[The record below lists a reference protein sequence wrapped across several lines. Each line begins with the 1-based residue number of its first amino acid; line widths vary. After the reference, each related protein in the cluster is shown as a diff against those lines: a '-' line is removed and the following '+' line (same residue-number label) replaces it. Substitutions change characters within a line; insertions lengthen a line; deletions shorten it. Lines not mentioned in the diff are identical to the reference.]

1 MIDYDIYYRESLT
14 IENDSLNSE
23 TFDIFISAFNASDRV
38 KDVFNKV
45 NSNYKYWLIHPEYK
59 FSDDELN
66 GIYATKVIKPIKLNE
81 QDQFLALHEELNSWH
96 CCK

>member
-66 GIYATKVIKPIKLNE
+66 GIWSL
-81 QDQFLALHEELNSWH
+81 
-96 CCK
+96 